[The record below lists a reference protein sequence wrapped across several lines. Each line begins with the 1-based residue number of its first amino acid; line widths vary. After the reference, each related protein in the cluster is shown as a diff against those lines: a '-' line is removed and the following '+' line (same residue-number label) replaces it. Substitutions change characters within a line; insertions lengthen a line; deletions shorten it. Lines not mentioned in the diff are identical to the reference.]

1 MSKTNKNSQ
10 QKKALKALIQEQ
22 AKKPVA
28 LTYGEGENELVIKV
42 MPVISFTQ
50 RSEMV
55 KFIVDSVFTDGIET
69 VQSYTPEYGKLA
81 KRYAVIQYFTDLKVP
96 EKLDDLW
103 LIVNHTSI
111 YQDVVDIVG
120 DDVADIFRE
129 ADLAINAKRDYLTHK
144 TDFNKLISKIGDTVD
159 SLGKEFSGT
168 DLTALLEI
176 FKGIPNMSETQII
189 DGILKAKQVS
199 EDIENQ

>member
-22 AKKPVA
+22 AKKPVE